1 MREMNQNSGKL
12 ALGLLALLGVWILV
26 YWLAP
31 ASPKVTFAEQVT
43 IEPPPEETVV
53 PPVVQVPQSKPKPQS
68 EPAKNE
74 PVRQP
79 ERVRPHVPDGGG
91 VIAPEFIDHTVAA
104 GETFDTIAAKY
115 YGKRGMG
122 NVIARAN
129 PFADPRR
136 LKPGRVL
143 KVPKDPGN
151 IQGIEVVPESAE
163 ERIVVVR
170 AGDTLSSISKAAFGT
185 VNMADAIF
193 DANRDTL
200 SSPDDLAVGQ
210 RLRLPKGPT

>member
-1 MREMNQNSGKL
+1 MNQNSGKL

-43 IEPPPEETVV
+43 IETPSSETVV
-53 PPVVQVPQSKPKPQS
+53 PPVVQAPERNPEIKPKP
-68 EPAKNE
+68 EPEKNE
-74 PVRQP
+74 PSKVP
-79 ERVRPHVPDGGG
+79 EKVRPHVPDGGG
-91 VIAPEFIDHTVAA
+91 VIVPEFFDHTVAS

-122 NVIARAN
+122 NVVARAN

-151 IQGIEVVPESAE
+151 VQGIEVVPESAE

-200 SSPDDLAVGQ
+200 SSPDDLSVGQ
-210 RLRLPKGPT
+210 RLRLPKGPS

>member
-1 MREMNQNSGKL
+1 MNQNSGKL

-43 IEPPPEETVV
+43 IEPPSETVV
-53 PPVVQVPQSKPKPQS
+53 PPVVQTPEPKPEFKPKPQPEPAKS
-68 EPAKNE
+68 EPAK
-74 PVRQP
+74 VP
-79 ERVRPHVPDGGG
+79 ERVRPHVPEGGG
-91 VIAPEFIDHTVAA
+91 VIAPEFFDHTVAA

-151 IQGIEVVPESAE
+151 IQGIEVTPESAE
-163 ERIVVVR
+163 ERIVVVQP
-170 AGDTLSSISKAAFGT
+170 GDTLSSISKAAFGT

-200 SSPDDLAVGQ
+200 SSPDDLSVGQ

>member
-1 MREMNQNSGKL
+1 MNQNSGKL

-31 ASPKVTFAEQVT
+31 ASPKVTFAEQVDVD
-43 IEPPPEETVV
+43 PESDGSDL
-53 PPVVQVPQSKPKPQS
+53 PASKPSVEPVKPAPKPDVSPEVPKKPQ
-68 EPAKNE
+68 N
-74 PVRQP
+74 P
-79 ERVRPHVPDGGG
+79 ERLHQKVPEGGG
-91 VIAPEFIDHTVAA
+91 VIVPQFFDHTVAA

-122 NVIARAN
+122 SVIARAN

-136 LKPGRVL
+136 LQLGRVL

-151 IQGIEVVPESAE
+151 IQGIEVIPESAE
-163 ERIVVVR
+163 ERMVTVR
-170 AGDTLSSISKAAFGT
+170 PGDTLSSISKAAFGT
-185 VNMADAIF
+185 VNMAGAIF

-200 SSPDDLAVGQ
+200 STQDDLTVGQ
-210 RLRLPKGPT
+210 RLRLPKGPS